1 MIRCLRDPGPCQ
13 LDVVLPAGFAD
24 TAPDAGTLWDFRE
37 ALIKADAL
45 DAIIEEFDRAINRA
59 GFIQLLQGS

>member
-1 MIRCLRDPGPCQ
+1 M
-13 LDVVLPAGFAD
+13 DVVLPAGFAD